1 MSKIV
6 LYPFQE
12 EIIEKVRHE
21 FKKGNRRVLI
31 QSPTGSG
38 KTALTTDMLGKS
50 SDRGISSVFMV
61 HRRELVKQSLNAF
74 KRNDINAG
82 VISSGFPE
90 NPRLNVQVAS
100 IQTYIRRY
108 AKLKIPSLI
117 VWDECHHL
125 AATNWTRLFK
135 EYPDSFHVG
144 LTATPMRLDGRGLDK
159 FFDVMVQGPSV
170 PWLIENRYLSAYRL
184 FAPTNLSMDG
194 VGTRMGDFIRS
205 QVVNLVDKPTI
216 IGSAVSHYLKLCPG
230 SRNVVF
236 CASVEHSEHTAMQF
250 REAGIPAEHVDG
262 KTDSIKRDGA
272 IKRFERGETK
282 VLCNVDL
289 FGEGFDVPAIEA
301 VTMLRPTQS
310 LALYLQQVGR
320 GLRRSAGKEQT
331 IILDHVGNCERHG
344 LPDEIREWSLS
355 GIDKKSKGSI
365 QSSSSIRICP
375 KCFAAQFSHAISC
388 NFCGNKFDIKVRKI
402 EHQDGDLIEVNK
414 EALKKKR
421 KLEQGVSKT
430 FDDLVAL
437 GISRGYKRP
446 HFWAKCVHNARQRK
460 KLFKG

>member
-1 MSKIV
+1 MSKII

-12 EIIEKVRHE
+12 EVIDQVRQE
-21 FKKGNRRVLI
+21 FQRGNKRVLI

-50 SDRGISSVFMV
+50 SARGISSVFIV
-61 HRRELVKQSLNAF
+61 HRRELVKQSLSAF
-74 KRNDINAG
+74 KKNEVNAG
-82 VISSGFPE
+82 VISAGFTERPD
-90 NPRLNVQVAS
+90 RNVQIAS

-108 AKLKIPSLI
+108 TRLKKPSLL

-125 AATNWTRLFK
+125 AAKNWTKLFE
-135 EYPDSFHVG
+135 EYPDAYHVG
-144 LTATPMRLDGRGLDK
+144 LTATPIRLDGRGLDK
-159 FFDVMVQGPSV
+159 YFDVMVQGPSV
-170 PWLIENRYLSAYRL
+170 PWLIENKYLSAYRL
-184 FAPTNLSMDG
+184 FAPTSISMDG

-205 QVVNLVDKPTI
+205 QVVSLVDKPTI
-216 IGSAVSHYLKLCPG
+216 IGNAISHYQRLCPG

-250 REAGIPAEHVDG
+250 RAAGISAEHVDG
-262 KTDSIKRDGA
+262 KTDPLKRDGA
-272 IKRFERGETK
+272 IKRFESGDTK

-320 GLRRSAGKEQT
+320 GLRRSQGKDQT

-344 LPDEIREWSLS
+344 LPDEIREWNLS
-355 GIDKKSKGSI
+355 GSEKKSKSC
-365 QSSSSIRICP
+365 SSSSGGVRICP
-375 KCFAAQFSHAISC
+375 KCFAAQLSTAVSC
-388 NFCGNKFDIKVRKI
+388 SFCKYQFDSQPRKI
-402 EHQDGDLIEVNK
+402 EEKEGELTEVNK
-414 EALKKKR
+414 DALRKKR
-421 KLEQGVSKT
+421 KIEQGVAKS
-430 FDDLVAL
+430 FDDLVKL
-437 GISRGYKRP
+437 GQARGYKRP
-446 HFWAKCVHNARQRK
+446 HFWAKKIHNARQRK